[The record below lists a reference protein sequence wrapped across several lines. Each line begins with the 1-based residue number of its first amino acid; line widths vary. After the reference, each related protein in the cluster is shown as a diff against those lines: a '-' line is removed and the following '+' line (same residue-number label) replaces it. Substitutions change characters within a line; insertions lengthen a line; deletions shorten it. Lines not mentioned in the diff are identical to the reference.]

1 MEFTKEETDI
11 LRSCLDGNISKI
23 SELPI
28 DSQYKLLYYIDN
40 VLKNDDLFNN
50 IYKFL
55 DFNLGEE
62 SYIHIRDN
70 LELIDDLDVNEQKH
84 LKDFIGFEVWIANV
98 KNPRRA
104 RLSIYEVIL
113 KYMVDK
119 DLGNDEI
126 IPKTSNGGR
135 RKSKRRKSKRRKS
148 KRRKSKRRKVY

>member
-55 DFNLGEE
+55 DFNLGDYISNNFDNRNFDLKREE
-62 SYIHIRDN
+62 KKKNRENKKPGKEKKYYY
-70 LELIDDLDVNEQKH
+70 K
-84 LKDFIGFEVWIANV
+84 KD
-98 KNPRRA
+98 
-104 RLSIYEVIL
+104 
-113 KYMVDK
+113 
-119 DLGNDEI
+119 
-126 IPKTSNGGR
+126 
-135 RKSKRRKSKRRKS
+135 
-148 KRRKSKRRKVY
+148 